1 MIRLFLL
8 LAVMLASVA
17 SAQNN
22 PEIIPLWADG
32 APNDNGIDPAKEVVS
47 DGRVRSSV
55 TAELMIYHPSKPNGV
70 AIVACPGGGYAHLA
84 MAHEGTDMAAWM
96 NSMGITYCVLKYR
109 MPNGHREVPLSDVL
123 RAISLVR
130 GHAGDW
136 GVNPGK
142 IGVMGASAGGHLAA
156 SAANLW
162 DDTSMRPDFQ
172 ILFYPVIS
180 FDPAITHAGSR
191 DNLLGKEHT
200 AEDIASR
207 SMELQ
212 VTERTPQAFIM
223 ASSDDRTVPV
233 ENSLRYASALS
244 AAKVPFALHIYPTGG
259 HGWGFRDSFIYKR
272 AWTGDLEAWLR
283 NRIF

>member
-8 LAVMLASVA
+8 LTVLLASVA
-17 SAQNN
+17 SAQDN
-22 PEIIPLWADG
+22 PEIIPLWPDG
-32 APNDNGIDPAKEVVS
+32 APNDSGLDPSKEVVTN
-47 DGRVRSSV
+47 GRVRSSV
-55 TAELMIYHPSKPNGV
+55 TAELMIFRPSKPNGV

-84 MAHEGTDMAAWM
+84 MAHEGTSMADWM

-130 GHAGDW
+130 GHAAEW
-136 GVNPGK
+136 GINPDK

-162 DDTSMRPDFQ
+162 DDESMRPDFQ

-223 ASSDDRTVPV
+223 ASADDRTVPV

-244 AAKVPFALHIYPTGG
+244 AAKVPFSLHIYPTGG
-259 HGWGFRDSFIYKR
+259 HGWGFRDNFIYKR
-272 AWTGDLEAWLR
+272 AWTGELETWLR